1 MNNSLNSNIN
11 RSKFGKDVAATFFT
25 KILLIA
31 LKLSSSV
38 ITARFLGPAGRGLY
52 YTTAQTSGVANNIGC
67 ISIGESLIYHVG
79 TGDIAKSNLL
89 GFVLTLI
96 AFFTS
101 IIFLGLYLISP
112 FIAENIF
119 KDSSENLMLLL
130 YLMTP
135 LLMFEYFATSALR
148 GLKLFSVV
156 NKLSLVTRL
165 NIIIFLILA
174 LTTYSA
180 TAYYALAGYI
190 AALLLNCIIY
200 FVALYKAAKPKAF
213 KLNKFSSVIIYGLKV
228 HPGILLTEIEYRL
241 DIFILLYFLN
251 AAAVGIY
258 SIGVTI
264 SQILWYASN
273 SINSVLFPNLTF
285 SASGE
290 EKDMFTATVIK
301 YNFLINLTIL
311 FFLVI
316 FGKLMVFILYGSE
329 YIQAYYIFLILA
341 PGLLLDSIGRNVATW
356 LKSEG
361 KPLILSWVSFG
372 TLILNII
379 CNFLLIPN
387 YGLYGAAFSSLI
399 SYIIRGVILFTI
411 YRKYTG
417 IKASY
422 FFLWSKQD
430 FNQIF
435 VRARSVISSFSN

>member
-1 MNNSLNSNIN
+1 MSNPLNSNIN
-11 RSKFGKDVAATFFT
+11 RRKFSKDVVATFFT

-31 LKLSSSV
+31 LKLGSSV
-38 ITARFLGPAGRGLY
+38 ITARFLGPTGRGLY
-52 YTTAQTSGVANNIGC
+52 YSTAQTSGVANNIGC

-79 TGDIAKSNLL
+79 TGDISKSNLL

-96 AFFTS
+96 AIFTS
-101 IIFLGLYLISP
+101 VIFLGLHFISP

-119 KDSSENLMLLL
+119 KDSSENLMVLL

-174 LTTYSA
+174 ITIYSA

-200 FVALYKAAKPKAF
+200 FVALYQAAKPKVF
-213 KLNKFSSVIIYGLKV
+213 ELNKLSSVIKYGLKV

-285 SASGE
+285 SAPGK

-301 YNFLINLTIL
+301 YNFLMNLIIL
-311 FFLVI
+311 FFLVL

-329 YIQAYYIFLILA
+329 YEQAYYIFLILA

-372 TLILNII
+372 TLILNIL
-379 CNFLLIPN
+379 CNFLLIPK
-387 YGLYGAAFSSLI
+387 YGLYGAAYSSLI
-399 SYIIRGVILFTI
+399 SYIVRGVILFTI

-417 IKASY
+417 MKASY
-422 FFLWSKQD
+422 IFLWSKHD

-435 VRARSVISSFSN
+435 MRMRSLISSSGN